1 MNPMHERRSTAHP
14 GAGPALEP
22 GLLAL
27 FRIFIVLVMALLAL
41 RLGLISAFRSN
52 FGALPS
58 AWPGLIV
65 MTLLLGYLFSIR
77 LQHWLG
83 RFYLPLA
90 LVLFVAFVIL
100 GAVAGMK
107 LRVDAGVPVAELVR
121 GTWVLIVLLIVPLV
135 LIAWQYGFRWV
146 LVYCVLTAGAEISLM
161 LPLVER
167 GGPPLSTLLAISLV
181 RLIVL
186 LPVGY
191 AVARLMDAQR
201 RQRAELAEANAR
213 LARYA
218 TTLEGIAAERERN
231 RLAHEL
237 HDTLAHGLS
246 SLAVQL
252 EAMTVLW
259 TSQPEK
265 ARTMLT
271 DALSTTRTALSE
283 SRRAIS
289 ALRASPLEDMGL
301 APALRQLAESS
312 AARAG
317 LELTVDIPAAIE
329 GLDSQTE
336 HALYRIAGEA
346 IANVLSHAEAKH
358 LTIKMQDSESGVDLV
373 ITDDGRGFDAT
384 RPIDDGHFGLYG
396 MQERA
401 RMIGAKLIVESAPG
415 KGTTLRFSAR
425 RKDDTR
431 PHL

>member
-1 MNPMHERRSTAHP
+1 MDPINELRSAHP
-14 GAGPALEP
+14 GEGRTIEP

-27 FRIFIVLVMALLAL
+27 FRIFVVLVMALLAL
-41 RLGLISAFRSN
+41 RMGLISAFRTN
-52 FGALPS
+52 FIVLPS
-58 AWPGLIV
+58 AWLGLIV
-65 MTLLLGYLFSIR
+65 MTVLMGYLFSMR
-77 LQHWLG
+77 LQRWLG
-83 RFYLPLA
+83 RFYLPIA
-90 LVLFVAFVIL
+90 IILFVAFVIL

-107 LRVDAGVPVAELVR
+107 LRVDAGMPVEELVR

-146 LVYCVLTAGAEISLM
+146 LLYCLLTAVVEFGLM

-167 GGPPLSTLLAISLV
+167 GGPPPSALLAISLV
-181 RLIVL
+181 RIIVL

-218 TTLEGIAAERERN
+218 TTLESIAAERERN

-246 SLAVQL
+246 SIAVQL

-259 TSQPEK
+259 KSQPEK

-301 APALRQLAESS
+301 ATALRQLAESC

-317 LELTVDIPAAIE
+317 LELTLDIPAAVE

-336 HALYRIAGEA
+336 HAVYRITGEA
-346 IANVLSHAEAKH
+346 IANVLSHAEARH
-358 LTIKMQDSESGVDLV
+358 LTIKIEDSGLSVQLLV
-373 ITDDGRGFDAT
+373 ADDGRGFDPT

-396 MQERA
+396 MHERA
-401 RMIGAKLIVESAPG
+401 RMIGAEFIIDSAPG
-415 KGTTLRFSAR
+415 KGTTLRLSVR

-431 PHL
+431 PDL

>member
-1 MNPMHERRSTAHP
+1 MDPVSELRSAHS
-14 GAGPALEP
+14 GEGRAIEP

-27 FRIFIVLVMALLAL
+27 FRIFVVLVMALLAL
-41 RLGLISAFRSN
+41 RMGLISAFRAN

-65 MTLLLGYLFSIR
+65 MTALLGYLFSTR

-83 RFYLPLA
+83 RFYLPVA
-90 LVLFVAFVIL
+90 VILFVAFVIL

-107 LRVDAGVPVAELVR
+107 LRVDAGMPVEELVR

-146 LVYCVLTAGAEISLM
+146 LVYCLLTAVVEVGLM

-167 GGPPLSTLLAISLV
+167 GGPPLSALLAISLV
-181 RLIVL
+181 RTIVL

-259 TSQPEK
+259 KSQPEK
-265 ARTMLT
+265 VRAMLT

-301 APALRQLAESS
+301 APALRQLAESC

-317 LELTVDIPAAIE
+317 LELTLDVPAAVE

-336 HALYRIAGEA
+336 HAVYRITSEA
-346 IANVLSHAEAKH
+346 IANVLSHADARH
-358 LTIKMQDSESGVDLV
+358 LTIKIEDSGPSVQLIV
-373 ITDDGRGFDAT
+373 SDDGRGFDPT
-384 RPIDDGHFGLYG
+384 QSIDDGHFGLYG
-396 MQERA
+396 MHERA
-401 RMIGAKLIVESAPG
+401 RMIGAEFSVDSAPG
-415 KGTTLRFSAR
+415 KGTTLRLGVR

-431 PHL
+431 PDL

>member
-1 MNPMHERRSTAHP
+1 MSEHRNATHP
-14 GAGPALEP
+14 DDGSAIEP
-22 GLLAL
+22 GLLAV
-27 FRIFIVLVMALLAL
+27 FRIFIVLVIALLAL

-52 FGALPS
+52 FVAFPS

-65 MTLLLGYLFSIR
+65 MTLLLGYLFSTR
-77 LQHWLG
+77 LQHWFG

-90 LVLFVAFVIL
+90 IVLFVAFVIL
-100 GAVAGMK
+100 GAAAGMK
-107 LRVDAGVPVAELVR
+107 LRVNAGLPVAELVR
-121 GTWVLIVLLIVPLV
+121 GSWVLIVLLIVPLV

-146 LVYCVLTAGAEISLM
+146 LVYCVLTASAEIGLM

-167 GGPPLSTLLAISLV
+167 GGPPLSTWLAISLV
-181 RLIVL
+181 RTIVL

-201 RQRAELAEANAR
+201 RQRAELADANTR

-218 TTLEGIAAERERN
+218 TTLEGITAERERN

-259 TSQPEK
+259 MSQPEK

-312 AARAG
+312 VARTG
-317 LELTVDIPAAIE
+317 LELTLDIPAAIE

-346 IANVLSHAEAKH
+346 MANVVSHANAKH

-373 ITDDGRGFDAT
+373 VTDDGRGFDPT
-384 RPIDDGHFGLYG
+384 QSIDDGHFGLYG
-396 MQERA
+396 IQERA
-401 RMIGAKLIVESAPG
+401 RMIGAKLIIESAPG
-415 KGTTLRFSAR
+415 KGTTLRLHAR